1 MNKSAQF
8 EVNIDYL
15 NNNIDKLF
23 DYYKD
28 YKYKIADLRSNA
40 FGMGLYVVKHLAEKD
55 FDYVFTNTLKE
66 AIEVRKYNQSI
77 PILINKRVDSEFIYD
92 AINNNVTITIDSYG
106 YLEQLNELDL
116 KDDLKVHILV
126 NNNANVIGLNED
138 ELYMAY
144 ELIKDNKHLILEGL
158 YTNITTYGIDDN
170 HYYEQVSIFRQSISR
185 INTEGLIVHGNEP
198 IMYHKKLDYFNGI
211 KFDVS
216 LWGLIQNYKTTFIS
230 NHRRKKIESMYQENA
245 FGELPLDLEVV
256 FAITAIIERIITV
269 PKDSLIGRN
278 YIALD
283 DINVAVID
291 AGHKD
296 GITKA
301 LKVVVVN
308 QEICD
313 VLTDDIDTMYIKV
326 SDDVSVGDKVYLI
339 SDFNNIDSVLLNLK
353 TNRYYLLSILNTDLK
368 RVYIMGDEEEE
379 LYY

>member
-40 FGMGLYVVKHLAEKD
+40 FGMGLYVVKHLAEKN

-77 PILINKRVDSEFIYD
+77 PILINKKVDSEFIYD
-92 AINNNVTITIDSYG
+92 AINNNVTITIDNYG

-256 FAITAIIERIITV
+256 FAITARIERIINV

>member
-8 EVNIDYL
+8 EVNIDFL

-40 FGMGLYVVKHLAEKD
+40 FGMGLYVVKHLAEKN

-116 KDDLKVHILV
+116 KDDLKVHILI

-144 ELIKDNKHLILEGL
+144 ELIKDNKHLVLEGL

-185 INTEGLIVHGNEP
+185 INTEGLIIHGNEP

-245 FGELPLDLEVV
+245 FGELPFDLEVV
-256 FAITAIIERIITV
+256 FAITAKIERIISV

>member
-40 FGMGLYVVKHLAEKD
+40 FGMGLYVVKHLADKD
-55 FDYVFTNTLKE
+55 FDYIFTNTLKE
-66 AIEVRKYNQSI
+66 AIEIRKYNQSI
-77 PILINKRVDSEFIYD
+77 PILINKQVDLDYIYD
-92 AINNNVTITIDSYG
+92 AINNNVTITVDNYA
-106 YLEQLNELDL
+106 YLEQLNSLTL
-116 KDDLKVHILV
+116 KDDLKIHILV
-126 NNNANVIGLNED
+126 NNRANVIGLNEN
-138 ELYMAY
+138 ELYMAS
-144 ELIKDNKHLILEGL
+144 ELIDDNKHLVLEGL

-170 HYYEQVSIFRQSISR
+170 HYYEQLSVFRDNIKNIDTSK
-185 INTEGLIVHGNEP
+185 LIVHGNEP

-216 LWGLIQNYKTTFIS
+216 LWGLIQSYKTTFVS
-230 NHRRKKIESMYQENA
+230 NRHRKKIESMYQENS
-245 FGELPLDLEVV
+245 FKELPLDLEVV
-256 FAITAIIERIITV
+256 FAITARIERIIEV
-269 PKDSLIGRN
+269 PKDSLVGRN
-278 YIALD
+278 YIALE

-339 SDFNNIDSVLLNLK
+339 SDFNNIDSVLVNLK

>member
-40 FGMGLYVVKHLAEKD
+40 FGMGLYVVKHLADKD
-55 FDYVFTNTLKE
+55 FDYIFTNTLKE
-66 AIEVRKYNQSI
+66 AIEIRKYNQSI
-77 PILINKRVDSEFIYD
+77 PILINKQVDLDYIYD
-92 AINNNVTITIDSYG
+92 AINNNVTITVDNYA
-106 YLEQLNELDL
+106 YLEQLNSLTL
-116 KDDLKVHILV
+116 KDDLKIHILV
-126 NNNANVIGLNED
+126 NNRANVIGLNDD
-138 ELYMAY
+138 ELYMAS
-144 ELIKDNKHLILEGL
+144 ELIDDNKHLVLEGL

-170 HYYEQVSIFRQSISR
+170 HYYEQLSVFRDNIKNIDTSK
-185 INTEGLIVHGNEP
+185 LIVHGNEP

-216 LWGLIQNYKTTFIS
+216 LWGLIQSYKTTFVS
-230 NHRRKKIESMYQENA
+230 NRHRKKIESMYQENS
-245 FGELPLDLEVV
+245 FKELPLDLEVV
-256 FAITAIIERIITV
+256 FAITARIERIIEV
-269 PKDSLIGRN
+269 PKDSLVGRN
-278 YIALD
+278 YIALE

-339 SDFNNIDSVLLNLK
+339 SDFNNIDSVLVNLK

>member
-23 DYYKD
+23 DYFKE

-55 FDYVFTNTLKE
+55 FDYIFTNTLKE
-66 AIEVRKYNQSI
+66 AIEIRKYNQSI
-77 PILINKRVDSEFIYD
+77 PILINKQVDLDYIYD
-92 AINNNVTITIDSYG
+92 AINNNVTITVDNYA
-106 YLEQLNELDL
+106 YLELLSSLAL
-116 KDDLKVHILV
+116 KDDLKIHILV
-126 NNNANVIGLNED
+126 NNRANVIGLNED

-144 ELIKDNKHLILEGL
+144 DLINDNKHLVLEGL
-158 YTNITTYGIDDN
+158 YTNVTTYGIDDN
-170 HYYEQVSIFRQSISR
+170 YYYEQLSTFRDNIKNIDTSK
-185 INTEGLIVHGNEP
+185 LIVHGNEP

-216 LWGLIQNYKTTFIS
+216 LWGLIQNFKTTFVS
-230 NHRRKKIESMYQENA
+230 NRHRKKIENMYQENA
-245 FGELPLDLEVV
+245 FKELPLDLEVV
-256 FAITAIIERIITV
+256 FAITAKIDKIIEV

-278 YIALD
+278 YVALE
-283 DINVAVID
+283 DINVAIID

-339 SDFNNIDSVLLNLK
+339 SDFNNIDSVLVNLK